1 MEFDRACS
9 AAPNSLPGQI
19 TVTDAR
25 CGEKEIVGR
34 GRRGVGD
41 EKLCLNVATICLYN
55 VGGTEKQFIEA
66 IAIIN

>member
-1 MEFDRACS
+1 MWREGDS
-9 AAPNSLPGQI
+9 
-19 TVTDAR
+19 
-25 CGEKEIVGR
+25 GEG